1 MPARIADLASN
12 RLVQATIVSTQQRL
26 ADRQIQIS
34 TFQKSQDYAG
44 ISDNS
49 SRLVTLEASRTRINK
64 FMSEHTFVQLRMDT
78 MLNSIDALKNTL
90 NDVRKLLREALD
102 DGTIPKGIDKDD
114 FANTKMAEIEDF
126 LNVRVNGRYLFAGSK
141 TETKPVQPGN
151 LDTAPTFDA
160 SNKTTAEPSFYYQG
174 DDTTLKARIDE
185 GVEIKYGVTAADSG
199 FEKLIRA
206 VRILKSVDVGDA
218 NYIAKYQDA
227 LDLVISAEERFQAL
241 ELGVGIKIQQLDSTH
256 RKLDDTR
263 NFLSGIIGDI
273 ESVDTFTAIAEI
285 TQDQTMLEASYA
297 TLIRMSKLTLTS
309 FF

>member
-12 RLVQATIVSTQQRL
+12 RLVQATIANTQQRL
-26 ADRQIQIS
+26 ADRQVQIS
-34 TFQKSQDYAG
+34 TLQKSQDYAG
-44 ISDNS
+44 ISDNAN
-49 SRLVTLEASRTRINK
+49 RLVTLEASRIRINK

-78 MLNSIDALKNTL
+78 MLNSIDAMKNTI

-102 DGTIPKGIDKDD
+102 DGTIPSGINKDD
-114 FANTKMAEIEDF
+114 FAAVKMSEIEDF

-141 TETKPVQPGN
+141 TDTKPVQPGN
-151 LDTAPTFDA
+151 LDTPPTFDA
-160 SNKTTAEPSFYYQG
+160 SNNSAAEPSFYYQG

-185 GVEIKYGVTAADSG
+185 GVEINYGVTAADPG

-218 NYIAKYQDA
+218 NYTAKYQDA

-241 ELGVGIKIQQLDSTH
+241 ELDVGTKIEQLDTTH
-256 RKLDDTR
+256 TKLDNSR
-263 NFLSGIIGDI
+263 NFLSGIISDI

-285 TQDQTMLEASYA
+285 TQAQTMLESSYNV
-297 TLIRMSKLTLTS
+297 LVRLSRLNLTS

>member
-12 RLVQATIVSTQQRL
+12 RLVQATIANTQQRIM
-26 ADRQIQIS
+26 DRQLKIS
-34 TFQKSQDYAG
+34 TLQKSQDYAG

-49 SRLVTLEASRTRINK
+49 SRLVTLEASRIRINK

-78 MLNSIDALKNTL
+78 MLNSVDALKNTI

-102 DGTIPKGIDKDD
+102 DGIIPNGINKDD
-114 FANTKMAEIEDF
+114 FATVKMGEIEDF

-141 TETKPVQPGN
+141 TDTKPVQPGN
-151 LDTAPTFDA
+151 LDTAPTFGA
-160 SNKTTAEPSFYYQG
+160 SNNSATEPSFYYQG
-174 DDTTLKARIDE
+174 DDITLKARIDE
-185 GVEIKYGVTAADSG
+185 GVEIKYGVTAADAG

-227 LDLVISAEERFQAL
+227 LDLVISAEERFQGL
-241 ELGVGIKIQQLDSTH
+241 ELGIGTKVEQLDTTH
-256 RKLDDTR
+256 TKLDHSR
-263 NFLSGIIGDI
+263 NFLSGIISDI
-273 ESVDTFTAIAEI
+273 ESIDTFTAIAEI

-297 TLIRMSKLTLTS
+297 TLMKLSRLHLTS
-309 FF
+309 YF